1 MTFSLKAQDKKAR
14 TGKITL
20 SNGTVG
26 TPTFMPVGTYG
37 VVKGLTVEN
46 ILTLGAEII
55 LANTFHLWMRVGI
68 ERMHNFGGLHRF
80 MSWNGPILTDSGG
93 FQVWSLKKIAKLS
106 KEGVMF
112 RSPINGEKLLL
123 TPEKSMEIQMAL
135 NSDIAMIFD
144 DCTPWPVSHNDA
156 EKSMKLSLNWAER
169 SKQAFKGHGENK
181 IFGIV
186 QGSMYPDLRFESIRE
201 LINIGFDGYAIGGL
215 SVGEDKIHMRR
226 IIEVI
231 ASSLPRDSVRYL
243 MGVGTPEDLIHAV
256 SEGVDI
262 FDCVMPTRN
271 ARNGLL
277 FTRFGN
283 LKIRNARF
291 RNDINPIEEGCLCPV
306 CCPQHHNLNRPFH
319 SRAYIHHLQRINEM
333 LGSIL
338 ATQHNLWFYL
348 TMMKEIRRAIE
359 NKNFS
364 EWACCFIQ
372 KRTIGL

>member
-144 DCTPWPVSHNDA
+144 DCTSWPVSHNDA

-169 SKQAFKGHGENK
+169 SKHAFKGGGENK

-359 NKNFS
+359 QKNFS
-364 EWACCFIQ
+364 EWAGCFIQ

>member
-68 ERMHNFGGLHRF
+68 ERMRNFGGLHRF

-112 RSPINGEKLLL
+112 QSPINGEKLLL

-169 SKQAFKGHGENK
+169 SKYAFKGHGENK

-306 CCPQHHNLNRPFH
+306 CCPQHHNLSRPFH

-372 KRTIGL
+372 KRSIGL

>member
-186 QGSMYPDLRFESIRE
+186 QGSIYSDLRFESIRE

-359 NKNFS
+359 KKSFS
-364 EWACCFIQ
+364 EWAGCFIQ
-372 KRTIGL
+372 KRAIGL

>member
-1 MTFSLKAQDKKAR
+1 MTFLLKAQDKKAR

-20 SNGTVG
+20 SNGTVM
-26 TPTFMPVGTYG
+26 TPMFMPVGTYG
-37 VVKGLTVEN
+37 AVKGLTVEN

-169 SKQAFKGHGENK
+169 SKHAFKGDGENK

-215 SVGEDKIHMRR
+215 SVGEDKTHMRR

-231 ASSLPRDSVRYL
+231 TSSLPRDSVRYL

-348 TMMKEIRRAIE
+348 TMMKEIRGAIE
-359 NKNFS
+359 KKSFS
-364 EWACCFIQ
+364 EWAGCFIQ
-372 KRTIGL
+372 KRSIGL

>member
-1 MTFSLKAQDKKAR
+1 
-14 TGKITL
+14 
-20 SNGTVG
+20 
-26 TPTFMPVGTYG
+26 
-37 VVKGLTVEN
+37 
-46 ILTLGAEII
+46 
-55 LANTFHLWMRVGI
+55 
-68 ERMHNFGGLHRF
+68 
-80 MSWNGPILTDSGG
+80 MSWNRPILTDSGG

-169 SKQAFKGHGENK
+169 SKHAFKGDGENK

-291 RNDINPIEEGCLCPV
+291 RNDMNPIEEGCLCPV
-306 CCPQHHNLNRPFH
+306 CCPQHHNLNRPFY

-359 NKNFS
+359 QKNFS
-364 EWACCFIQ
+364 EWAGCFIQ

>member
-1 MTFSLKAQDKKAR
+1 MTFSLRAQDKKAR

-20 SNGTVG
+20 SNGSVG

-68 ERMHNFGGLHRF
+68 ERMRNFGGLHRF

-112 RSPINGEKLLL
+112 QSPINGEKLLL

-144 DCTPWPVSHNDA
+144 ECTPWPVSHNDA

-169 SKQAFKGHGENK
+169 SKYAFKGHGENK

-215 SVGEDKIHMRR
+215 SVGEDKTHMRR

-256 SEGVDI
+256 SEGIDI

-306 CCPQHHNLNRPFH
+306 CCPQHHNLNHPFH

-359 NKNFS
+359 KKSFS
-364 EWACCFIQ
+364 EWAGCFIQ
-372 KRTIGL
+372 KRAIGL

>member
-68 ERMHNFGGLHRF
+68 ERMYNFGGLHRF

-156 EKSMKLSLNWAER
+156 ENSMKLSLNWAER
-169 SKQAFKGHGENK
+169 SKHAFKGDGENK

-333 LGSIL
+333 LGSII

-348 TMMKEIRRAIE
+348 TMMKEIRTAIE
-359 NKNFS
+359 KKSFS

-372 KRTIGL
+372 KRSIGL